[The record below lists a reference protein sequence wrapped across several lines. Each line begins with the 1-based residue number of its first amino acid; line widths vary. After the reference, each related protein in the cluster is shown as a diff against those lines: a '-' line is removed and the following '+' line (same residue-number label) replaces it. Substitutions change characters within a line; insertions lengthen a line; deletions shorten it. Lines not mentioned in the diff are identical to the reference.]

1 MVWGHQ
7 KLIRSLRWSGFVSL
21 GTGLMLATRPVF
33 ALSLVRHNSHFVG
46 TVISM
51 SRACDR
57 STVFQIVMA
66 CMVIGLKRLEQ
77 VVKID
82 VVPKGGATLH
92 LPQ

>member
-1 MVWGHQ
+1 MVGQPLFH
-7 KLIRSLRWSGFVSL
+7 
-21 GTGLMLATRPVF
+21 
-33 ALSLVRHNSHFVG
+33 
-46 TVISM
+46 
-51 SRACDR
+51 
-57 STVFQIVMA
+57 IVMA